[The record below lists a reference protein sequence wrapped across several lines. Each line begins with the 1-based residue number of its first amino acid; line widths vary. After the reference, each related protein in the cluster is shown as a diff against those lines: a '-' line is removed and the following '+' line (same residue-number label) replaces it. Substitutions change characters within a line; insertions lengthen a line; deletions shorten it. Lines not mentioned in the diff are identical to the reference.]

1 MIEVRL
7 YKKGDWYKIDDAIEP
22 FMPIETDF
30 DLVAERGVAVT
41 ATNGDKAMACGGVT
55 FVNNE
60 QGTVWVKVSEGCAKR
75 PFLWARA
82 IKDTFRL
89 MTESVGHI
97 EIYTYVLKG
106 FCKGE
111 KLARLIR
118 MTRTDESIEYNGNI
132 YNKFMVVV

>member
-1 MIEVRL
+1 MISVRL
-7 YKKGDWYKIDDAIEP
+7 YEKGDWYKVQDAIEP

-41 ATNGDKAMACGGVT
+41 ATDNDKAMACGGVT
-55 FVNNE
+55 FVNDE
-60 QGTVWVKVSEGCAKR
+60 QGTVWVKVSQACAKR

-97 EIYTYVLKG
+97 EIYTYILKD
-106 FCKGE
+106 FCQGE
-111 KLARLIR
+111 KLARLIK
-118 MTRTDESIEYNGNI
+118 MKRTDDTIEHDGNI
-132 YNKFMVVV
+132 YNKFTVTV